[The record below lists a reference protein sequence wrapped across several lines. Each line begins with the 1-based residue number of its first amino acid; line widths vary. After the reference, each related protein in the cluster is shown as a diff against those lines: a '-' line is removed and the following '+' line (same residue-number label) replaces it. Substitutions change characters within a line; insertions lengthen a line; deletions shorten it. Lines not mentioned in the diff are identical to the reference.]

1 MNLKDIVVLSES
13 PEDEAL
19 LDKAESAYV
28 QVRATTKNIKYD
40 DTAIE
45 ILSKV
50 GTIVDDLDVEEVK
63 DEIEYLERALF
74 DAKNNL
80 ESAVYE
86 LEAPFEDLIRTLKNK
101 IDDEEADREWEERY
115 GTDESILSNM
125 TKPLGEDREFE
136 YEKAVS
142 PFQNFEN
149 WAKIH
154 GRPHNPKSWNYFK
167 SMYDKFIDLDEA
179 SMLNPAIDAEF
190 INWLKDKGKDT
201 LFPYTLADMNNPTT
215 LEQMKQLYYKETGQ
229 LAGDGGTLKYGAPGS
244 DRRNAFSED
253 EEKMIGKPDD
263 YYDAEERTNAYKEL
277 QDVLQ
282 GNYMDDYIKNGD
294 CPACGGTGYMDGEET
309 FTNDDGE
316 EEESSECD
324 GFGNYGCDEGEMTY
338 GSDGPS
344 WVEIMKHDERRKE
357 RAELAAKP
365 QPSDDVLFKAA
376 KLLHKE
382 YVMDTGR
389 YNAFELPQLLRQMYP
404 EIPKHKAR
412 EIGSQVLN
420 DYKAENKINS
430 DMALTTEGKKSD
442 DAVNTLV
449 NMFYDMLD
457 EFSSEEELEAE
468 VESQAQS
475 LTRVYGDFDTQK
487 ATERALADLSD
498 NSDYPGSIDRDYD
511 ARNEGVLEG
520 NMTLTDFVKQAKQS
534 QKLNV
539 IRDKELILKAYELF
553 SKGVANTPGEAVNM
567 AQAHMDNMAYEGKS
581 PHKKGTKKY
590 KKHMA
595 AMHAGEGITTG
606 PTKNNVRITELSP
619 ARDNSANE
627 QKVAEL
633 IRKSLKDPQGQDAF
647 ELYAELESTNPELAE
662 LYKDVALNQY
672 EVNLEEGIKD
682 TLKKGAVTAG
692 VIGMLLGINALGP
705 TAKDG
710 ELGQALNAHVQ
721 SGGED
726 ADLAKYYYKALDF
739 YADQSDERTLINLNI
754 KFNPKF
760 KTNRV
765 SYDPNRQDVE
775 IFLRKQAKLPEP
787 TNERKLKDVEA
798 DDIVT
803 VKIAG
808 IDREFIRK
816 GNMWHSTDPKY
827 QMQYKVGSPTH
838 DKLLNIQRKKQM
850 RRSTP
855 SAQAKRFG
863 ESWSPK
869 EAGKKYWWE

>member
-28 QVRATTKNIKYD
+28 QVRATTKDIKYD

-50 GTIVDDLDVEEVK
+50 GSIVDDLDVKEVK

-74 DAKNNL
+74 DAKNSL

-101 IDDEEADREWEERY
+101 IDDEESDREWEERY

-125 TKPLGEDREFE
+125 TKPLGQNREFE
-136 YEKAVS
+136 YEKSVS

-167 SMYDKFIDLDEA
+167 SMYGKFIDIDEAAA
-179 SMLNPAIDAEF
+179 SMLNPALDAEF
-190 INWLKDKGKDT
+190 INWLKEKGKDS
-201 LFPYTLADMNNPTT
+201 LFPYTLGDIDNPHT
-215 LEQMKQLYYKETGQ
+215 LEQMKQMYYNETG
-229 LAGDGGTLKYGAPGS
+229 LYPGDGGSTATDAAKARAKDS
-244 DRRNAFSED
+244 MHED

-263 YYDAEERTNAYKEL
+263 YYDAEERTKAYNDL
-277 QDVLQ
+277 QDTLQ
-282 GNYMDDYIKNGD
+282 GNYMDDYIKDGD
-294 CPACGGTGYMDGEET
+294 CPACGGSGYMDGEET

-324 GFGNYGCDEGEMTY
+324 GFGNYGCDQGQMTY

-344 WVEIMKHDERRKE
+344 WVEIMKHDKRQQK

-365 QPSDDVLFKAA
+365 QPGDDVLFKAA

-382 YVMDTGR
+382 YVIDTGR

-412 EIGSQVLN
+412 EIGGQVLS

-442 DAVNTLV
+442 DATNTLV

-457 EFSSEEELEAE
+457 EFSSEEALEAE
-468 VESQAQS
+468 VENQAQS

-487 ATERALADLSD
+487 ATERAMADLRD
-498 NSDYPGSIDRDYD
+498 NSDFPGSIDRDYD
-511 ARNEGVLEG
+511 ARN
-520 NMTLTDFVKQAKQS
+520 
-534 QKLNV
+534 
-539 IRDKELILKAYELF
+539 
-553 SKGVANTPGEAVNM
+553 
-567 AQAHMDNMAYEGKS
+567 EGKS

-595 AMHAGEGITTG
+595 AMHAGEGITAG
-606 PTKNNVRITELSP
+606 PTKHNVRITELSP

-627 QKVAEL
+627 MKVAEL
-633 IRKSLKDPQGQDAF
+633 LRKALKDPQGQDAF
-647 ELYAELESTNPELAE
+647 ELYAELESDNPELAD

-682 TLKKGAVTAG
+682 TLKKAAVAGG
-692 VIGMLLGINALGP
+692 VIAMLLGINSLAP

-710 ELGQALNAHVQ
+710 ELGKALQSHIQQ
-721 SGGED
+721 SGED
-726 ADLAKYYYKALDF
+726 TDLAKYYYKNLDF
-739 YADQSDERTLINLNI
+739 YADQSDQRTLINLNI
-754 KFNPKF
+754 KFNPDF
-760 KTNRV
+760 QTNRV
-765 SYDPNRQDVE
+765 KYDPTRTDVE
-775 IFLRKQAKLPEP
+775 EFLRKQAKLPEP
-787 TNERKLKDVEA
+787 TNERKYRDQGA
-798 DDIVT
+798 ADIVVGANGKEYIFNKDKKMFVST
-803 VKIAG
+803 NTAEPGGPERVDISTKIG
-808 IDREFIRK
+808 QDLLRRRR
-816 GNMWHSTDPKY
+816 N
-827 QMQYKVGSPTH
+827 QMARTMP
-838 DKLLNIQRKKQM
+838 M
-850 RRSTP
+850 
-855 SAQAKRFG
+855 G
-863 ESWSPK
+863 ESWTPK
-869 EAGKKYWWE
+869 QAGKKYWWE